1 MIAAVIRSGIRLGM
15 SETTDTLVLI
25 ISEEMGQLSVARN
38 GRIYHNLSPQEIRKK
53 INEYLTE
60 ESQEIIESETAPEN
74 EPVTQISK
82 NPVTN

>member
-1 MIAAVIRSGIRLGM
+1 M
-15 SETTDTLVLI
+15 SVT
-25 ISEEMGQLSVARN
+25 RN

-60 ESQEIIESETAPEN
+60 ESSEIVESETAVEN
-74 EPVTQISK
+74 ETVTQISE